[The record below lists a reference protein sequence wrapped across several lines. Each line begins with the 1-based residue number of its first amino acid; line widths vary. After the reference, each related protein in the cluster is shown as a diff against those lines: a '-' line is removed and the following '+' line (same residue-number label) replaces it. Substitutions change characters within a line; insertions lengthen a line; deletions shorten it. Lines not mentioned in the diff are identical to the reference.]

1 MAGFSYRVVS
11 SVLHD
16 ADAVEKIFSGFE
28 GFLRERGGRRVESAD
43 PQELPP
49 FFFILTG
56 GTEGQVKEFLSRN
69 SRTDV
74 RPHPLT
80 LLAHPGHNS
89 LPAALEIAAWAVQ
102 QGGTARL
109 VPLGTP
115 DDALGCAA
123 LDEAIRLDAMGRA
136 MRATRIGA
144 VGAASDWLV
153 ASSQGADAAARNW
166 GCTLVPIPLDE
177 LFQGMG
183 TARNAPR
190 AQREMAAKEFL
201 EQASFCSEP
210 SGEDLARSDSILTSL
225 GSIVLAHRLDALTLR
240 CFDLVT
246 GDGSTGCYAL
256 SRLADEGIEAGCEG
270 DIPSILALRWM
281 RFLSGKAAWMANPSR
296 ITMDAAGGRAHIHL
310 AHCTVPRSMLSGYGI
325 RSHFESGLGLAIAGS
340 FEPGPVTLV
349 RIGGKELEKAWV
361 AEGMLIESPHE
372 EGLCRTQAVVE
383 LDEASMAA
391 YLREPLGNH
400 FVMGLGHYGGLARA
414 YLAREKIQIL

>member
-1 MAGFSYRVVS
+1 MAGFSYKVVS

-16 ADAVEKIFSGFE
+16 TAAVEKIFSGFE
-28 GFLRERGGRRVESAD
+28 GLLRERGGKRIEDID
-43 PQELPP
+43 PEGLPP

-56 GTEGQVKEFLSRN
+56 GTEGQVKEFLRSAAR
-69 SRTDV
+69 SDGRLY
-74 RPHPLT
+74 PLT
-80 LLAHPGHNS
+80 LIAHPGHNS

-109 VPLGTP
+109 VQTGSP
-115 DDALGCAA
+115 DDARGLEA
-123 LDEAIRLDAMGRA
+123 LEEAIRLDAIGRA

-144 VGAASDWLV
+144 VGAASEWLV
-153 ASSQGADAAARNW
+153 ASSQGAEAAARSW
-166 GCTLVPIPLDE
+166 GCEFVPVSLDE
-177 LFQGMG
+177 LYEGMG
-183 TARNAPR
+183 KARKALP
-190 AQREMAAKEFL
+190 AGLGTAAKEFM
-201 EQASFCSEP
+201 EQASFSSEP
-210 SGEDLARSDSILTSL
+210 SDEDLARSDSILDSL
-225 GSIVLAHRLDALTLR
+225 AAIVLSHRLDALTLR

-281 RFLSGKAAWMANPSR
+281 RLLSGKAAWMANPSR
-296 ITMDAAGGRAHIHL
+296 IDREETGGRARIHL

-349 RIGGKELEKAWV
+349 RIGGSGLEKAWV
-361 AEGMLIESPHE
+361 AEGMLIGSPHE

-383 LDEASMAA
+383 LDETSMDA
-391 YLREPLGNH
+391 YLSEPLGNH
-400 FVMGLGHYGGLARA
+400 FVMGLGHHGRLAKA
-414 YLAREKIQIL
+414 YCAREKIRIL

>member
-1 MAGFSYRVVS
+1 VS

-16 ADAVEKIFSGFE
+16 AAAVEKIFSGFE
-28 GFLRERGGRRVESAD
+28 GLLHERGGKKVETLDSAGF
-43 PQELPP
+43 PP

-56 GTEGQVKEFLSRN
+56 GTEGQVKEFLRKA
-69 SRTDV
+69 V
-74 RPHPLT
+74 RSDGRLHPLT

-102 QGGTARL
+102 QGGTAKL
-109 VPLGTP
+109 VQIGSP
-115 DDALGCAA
+115 DDARGHEA
-123 LDEAIRLDAMGRA
+123 LDEAIRLDAIGRA

-144 VGAASDWLV
+144 VGTASEWLV
-153 ASSQGADAAARNW
+153 ASSQGADAAARTW
-166 GCTLVPIPLDE
+166 GCELVSVSLDE
-177 LFQGMG
+177 LYQGMG
-183 TARNAPR
+183 TSRKEPSEKRR
-190 AQREMAAKEFL
+190 AAAKEFL

-210 SGEDLARSDSILTSL
+210 SDEDLARSDSILDSL
-225 GSIVLAHRLDALTLR
+225 AAIVLSHRLDALTLR

-281 RFLSGKAAWMANPSR
+281 RLLSGRPAWMANPSR
-296 ITMDAAGGRAHIHL
+296 IDRGASEGRARIHL
-310 AHCTVPRSMLSGYGI
+310 AHCTVPRSMLTGYGI

-349 RIGGKELEKAWV
+349 RIGGSGLEKAWV
-361 AEGMLIESPHE
+361 AEGMLIDSPHA

-383 LDEASMAA
+383 LDEASIEA
-391 YLREPLGNH
+391 YLSEPLGNH
-400 FVMGLGHYGGLARA
+400 FVMGLGHHGRLAKA
-414 YLAREKIQIL
+414 YSAREKIRIL